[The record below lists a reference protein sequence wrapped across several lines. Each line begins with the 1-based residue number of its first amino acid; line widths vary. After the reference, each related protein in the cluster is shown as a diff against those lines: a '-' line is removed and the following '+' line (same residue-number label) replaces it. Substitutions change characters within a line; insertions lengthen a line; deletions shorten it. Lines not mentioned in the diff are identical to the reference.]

1 MSLDYTGLLP
11 VLQQLGD
18 RIAGGLQIVVG
29 KNVMEQHFPRLD
41 PDQPALLVG
50 LRGEAWGK
58 RLAEAL
64 LKVYDPGH
72 ELSIFG
78 AGREERLALG
88 ALAETQAGA
97 SERCLYVPPLP
108 SPGAFTAL
116 QDVVARLRA
125 PDGCPWD
132 RELTWASLRPF
143 LLEET
148 YELLA
153 ALDSGDANKVVEEQG
168 DLFLQLALQAEIA
181 TEDGKFRSGDVMAG
195 IVRKLVRRHPHVFGD
210 AVVSGSAEVLANW
223 EAIKR
228 TERAERGVKSSPLAG
243 IPAGLPS
250 LAQTAAYLDRVARL
264 REIETPGAP
273 WEELASA
280 AGVVSAAMLGRA
292 LFGLVAWARAR
303 GIDAESAL
311 RQTNAE
317 YAAGISD

>member
-1 MSLDYTGLLP
+1 MSLDYAGLLP
-11 VLQQLGD
+11 VLQQLGC
-18 RIAGGLQIVVG
+18 RVAGGCQIIMG
-29 KNVMEQHFPRLD
+29 ESVMRQHYPRLD

-50 LRGEAWGK
+50 LRGDAWAH

-64 LKVYDPGH
+64 LKVYSPEH
-72 ELSIFG
+72 ELLIVS
-78 AGREERLALG
+78 AGREESLALG
-88 ALAETQAGA
+88 TLAGA
-97 SERCLYVPPLP
+97 KNGSDEICLYVPPLP
-108 SPGAFTAL
+108 SPGAFSAL

-132 RELTWASLRPF
+132 RELTWAGMRPF

-153 ALDSGDANKVVEEQG
+153 ALDSGDANKVAEEQG

-181 TEDGKFRSGDVMAG
+181 IEDGKFRSGDVLAG
-195 IVRKLVRRHPHVFGD
+195 IVSKLIRRHPHVFGD
-210 AVVSGSAEVLANW
+210 VVVSGTEEVLANW

-264 REIETPGAP
+264 REIETPDAP
-273 WEELASA
+273 WNELASA
-280 AGVVSAAMLGRA
+280 PSGVSAAMLGRA

-317 YAAGISD
+317 YAAEISD